1 MVVRHDETTC
11 PHANA
16 TKHWEKRGL
25 VQGVPFVSL
34 FVRSFVSPVNVEKRD
49 EEDYHAAHTARQP
62 LDRPTDHRSHH
73 PPPPPH
79 HQTRK
84 NCTVVVCVLSI
95 HGPRGSRSNT
105 SIDYAVSRP
114 LSLFPTKL
122 EPFRG
127 RAGPG
132 RFSFGSVGDWL
143 SRRYGTVRTGRQS
156 LWYTRPALHRCFAS
170 FLDKL
175 FSTRPSCCLPYGSSV
190 YRGGGSSSGEP
201 EV

>member
-62 LDRPTDHRSHH
+62 LHRPTDHRSHH
-73 PPPPPH
+73 PPPPSH

-114 LSLFPTKL
+114 LSLFPTNWSR
-122 EPFRG
+122 FVV
-127 RAGPG
+127 GPG
-132 RFSFGSVGDWL
+132 RFSFGSVGDGP
-143 SRRYGTVRTGRQS
+143 SRRYGTVRYRTTISMVHSSGTAPMLR
-156 LWYTRPALHRCFAS
+156 
-170 FLDKL
+170 FLPGQAV
-175 FSTRPSCCLPYGSSV
+175 FHTAFVLPRSV
-190 YRGGGSSSGEP
+190 YCSGSSSSGEP
-201 EV
+201 EVWSGW